1 MGLLLNVEYAKVE
14 VFQIVWLLVSDGFM
28 KIGDG
33 LVSLHRRVLKPQ
45 LFLQH
50 LLMGRGEVVLFIL
63 ELIGDVFLLSIRS
76 KDPWLG
82 SFNFM
87 ALRTSINNSFS
98 TRPVHCRSSI

>member
-45 LFLQH
+45 PFLQH
-50 LLMGRGEVVLFIL
+50 LLMGRGEEILFIL
-63 ELIGDVFLLSIRS
+63 ELIGDVFLLSIRN

-87 ALRTSINNSFS
+87 DLRTSINNSIS
-98 TRPVHCRSSI
+98 TRAVHSRSSI